1 MNMVIAGKFLAK
13 KKNKKMMI
21 LMMVSNNTLV
31 RNNRDLAIEQKEL
44 QSLPNQLI
52 IFI

>member
-1 MNMVIAGKFLAK
+1 MNMVVARKFLAK

-21 LMMVSNNTLV
+21 LMMVSNNTLE
-31 RNNRDLAIEQKEL
+31 RNNRDLAIEQKKL